1 MTKDKKSNQ
10 KGGLVKGA
18 QADKSNAKV
27 QSEQGSVPSV
37 RLLTKIEIKGSGMP
51 HNLLVPAPVGQT
63 VQGFMGS
70 METKFAKEYKFDQV
84 FIESQNGQYKVENQ
98 YTIGQCFKDFD
109 NIIVK
114 GSKVAPKSQEKVV
127 ANKSQEKVVANKSQK
142 TEEKVVANKSQKTEE
157 KSTPKKVQNE
167 VIIAET
173 KGK

>member
-10 KGGLVKGA
+10 KGGPVKGA
-18 QADKSNAKV
+18 QAEISKTKA
-27 QSEQGSVPSV
+27 QSEVGSVPSV
-37 RLLTKIEIKGSGMP
+37 RLLTKIEIKGSGSQQ
-51 HNLLVPAPVGQT
+51 NILVPAPVAQT

-70 METKFAKEYKFDQV
+70 METKFNREYKFEQV
-84 FIESQNGQYKVENQ
+84 LIDSQNGQFKVENQ

-114 GSKVAPKSQEKVV
+114 GSKVAAKSTEKVDVSKSQEKVV
-127 ANKSQEKVVANKSQK
+127 DKKSQKTQEKVVANKSQK
-142 TEEKVVANKSQKTEE
+142 TEEKQ
-157 KSTPKKVQNE
+157 TPKKAKNE

>member
-127 ANKSQEKVVANKSQK
+127 ANKSQK